1 MATKQEASTN
11 EVPRYRITE
20 KCYLNDRIYDPDAQ
34 PLDPNAEFEPGEEPP
49 RKPLIIAWRGVP
61 AHYMEPVNGAARD
74 MALKHRSRMEYGGSP
89 IDAMTVVNAAPEPQA
104 AAA

>member
-1 MATKQEASTN
+1 
-11 EVPRYRITE
+11 
-20 KCYLNDRIYDPDAQ
+20 
-34 PLDPNAEFEPGEEPP
+34 
-49 RKPLIIAWRGVP
+49 
-61 AHYMEPVNGAARD
+61 MEPVNGAARD